1 MIGYLRT
8 MIGVITFFANILST
22 LAYGLHFANV
32 ATRELAMAK
41 SVGNGQ
47 AKADVRRYNF
57 FLTYARKIAFRGRF
71 FCAGGIV

>member
-8 MIGVITFFANILST
+8 MIGCNPFCKYFERSEVW
-22 LAYGLHFANV
+22 LHFANV

-47 AKADVRRYNF
+47 AKADVRRYYF
-57 FLTYARKIAFRGRF
+57 FLNRANK
-71 FCAGGIV
+71 